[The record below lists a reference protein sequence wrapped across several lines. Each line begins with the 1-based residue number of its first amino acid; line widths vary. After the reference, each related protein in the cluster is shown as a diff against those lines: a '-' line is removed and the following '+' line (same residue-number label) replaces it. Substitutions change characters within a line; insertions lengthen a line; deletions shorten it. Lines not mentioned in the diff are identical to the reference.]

1 MHSPSIPK
9 TKSRPTWRR
18 TLGAIQG
25 AQKGPTLIFVGGIH
39 GNEPSGVR
47 ALVSVLQELN
57 EYIPYFCGNLIA
69 LAGNLKALQ
78 ENVRYLDVDLNRQF
92 TKEIID
98 RLKNKEASLFQEDT
112 EQLDLLHEIETILVS
127 EEGPFYFFD
136 LHTTSS
142 ETLPFLTVN
151 DSLLN
156 RKFTQQ
162 YPLPIVLGIE
172 EYLEGPLL
180 SYINKLGYVAF
191 GFEGGQHESPE
202 AFKNHKKFIWQSILL
217 AGCLPQDKVSPDNYF
232 SESLTHTF
240 YEILYRQFVSNEDAF
255 TMMPGFQNFQ
265 KIKKGQVLASM
276 NKKTLEAPMDG
287 RIFMPLYQ
295 GKGNDGYFIVRKIP
309 KFFLR
314 LSKWLRNVKLDHWL
328 VILPGIQWASPDK
341 TALRV
346 NRKIARFFTKDFFH
360 LLGYRSRTVSKKH
373 YLMKNREAAS
383 RNEAYRKEPWFR

>member
-57 EYIPYFCGNLIA
+57 ECIPYFRGNLIA

-142 ETLPFLTVN
+142 KTLPFLTVN

-191 GFEGGQHESPE
+191 GFEGGQHKSPE
-202 AFKNHKKFIWQSILL
+202 AFKNHKKFI
-217 AGCLPQDKVSPDNYF
+217 
-232 SESLTHTF
+232 
-240 YEILYRQFVSNEDAF
+240 
-255 TMMPGFQNFQ
+255 
-265 KIKKGQVLASM
+265 
-276 NKKTLEAPMDG
+276 
-287 RIFMPLYQ
+287 
-295 GKGNDGYFIVRKIP
+295 
-309 KFFLR
+309 
-314 LSKWLRNVKLDHWL
+314 
-328 VILPGIQWASPDK
+328 
-341 TALRV
+341 
-346 NRKIARFFTKDFFH
+346 
-360 LLGYRSRTVSKKH
+360 
-373 YLMKNREAAS
+373 
-383 RNEAYRKEPWFR
+383 